1 MLKQLTANVWK
12 RLDRRLM
19 ILIFITVIP
28 INVLAIGLSG
38 MVIQE
43 SRERVSLSMV
53 REFESLASRENG
65 KLNSMEDWYREQIEV
80 DLDRLVSPARFSA
93 VYSICTANQMG
104 ILLKQQAVYGFAFV
118 WEHAGEEKLYVK
130 ANTERLGLQEIQD
143 LKQELLCTS
152 AVKNGIQCYLG
163 RYYYCQTYS
172 FRNYSIGFGI
182 DLEQELAAWDTALL
196 EECIIKLETGETAV
210 ITDMGEGLKYAGERE
225 EEGILA
231 REQVGAMDLFLL
243 RPSEQVHMP
252 PSYLLLQG
260 IAWGSVFL
268 LAILWWLIWRQVIQ
282 PLRVLRSGMLAFEQD
297 NNYRITSASSTEDFS
312 DLYDTFNKMAEDIY
326 KSHEK
331 DILLY
336 QTQLNNLKL
345 QVNPHMLL
353 NSLTMI
359 YSMAGTQ
366 QYALI
371 REFTMNLT
379 KYFRYCLREN
389 NTLVPL
395 QAEMEFVDTYMKLQE
410 MRYPKELETEYQV
423 EEGLEMAL
431 IPPLL
436 IQNFVENAVKYAR
449 EPEHTTL
456 VRICVC
462 QESGFL
468 SIMVEDTGRGIEP
481 DVLNR
486 INSGEMYVDQN
497 GNKHIG
503 IWNCRRRLD
512 TVFGLEAFIEV
523 TSTRGK
529 GTKVRI
535 RLPLNIREEI
545 P

>member
-1 MLKQLTANVWK
+1 MLKQLAVNFWK

-19 ILIFITVIP
+19 ILVFIIVIP
-28 INVLAIGLSG
+28 VNLLAIGLSG
-38 MVIQE
+38 MVIRE
-43 SRERVSLSMV
+43 SRERVALSMI
-53 REFESLASRENG
+53 RDFESLASGENR
-65 KLNSMEDWYREQIEV
+65 KLNSMEGWYQEQIER

-93 VYSICTANQMG
+93 VYSIYTANQMG
-104 ILLKQQAVYGFAFV
+104 MLLKQQSVSGFAFV

-130 ANTERLGLQEIQD
+130 ANTERLGLQEIQN

-152 AVKNGIQCYLG
+152 VVKNGIQCYLG

-182 DLEQELAAWDTALL
+182 DLEEELAACDTTLL
-196 EECIIKLETGETAV
+196 EEGMIKLETGETAV
-210 ITDMGEGLKYAGERE
+210 IMDLSEGLRYAGERE
-225 EEGILA
+225 ENGVLA
-231 REQVGAMDLFLL
+231 REQVGAMEFVLL
-243 RPSEQVHMP
+243 RSSEQIRMP
-252 PSYLLLQG
+252 PSYRLLQA

-268 LAILWWLIWRQVIQ
+268 LAVLWWLIWRQVIQ

-297 NNYRITSASSTEDFS
+297 NNYRITSAASTEDFS
-312 DLYDTFNKMAEDIY
+312 DLYKTFNKMAEDIK

-359 YSMAGTQ
+359 YNMAGMQ

-395 QAEMEFVDTYMKLQE
+395 RAEMEFVDTYMKLQK

-436 IQNFVENAVKYAR
+436 IQNFVENAAKYAR
-449 EPEHTTL
+449 EPEHMTM
-456 VRICVC
+456 VRICVQ

-468 SIMVEDTGRGIEP
+468 NITVEDTGRGIEP
-481 DVLNR
+481 DILNR
-486 INSGEMYVDQN
+486 INSDEMYVDQN
-497 GNKHIG
+497 GDKHIG

-512 TVFGLEAFIEV
+512 TVFGLEASIEV
-523 TSTRGK
+523 TSTCGK
-529 GTKVRI
+529 GTKVQI
-535 RLPLNIREEI
+535 RLPVNIREEI
-545 P
+545 I